1 MRKFRQWLMIS
12 SVLAVFATTSVF
24 AEEESV
30 WKFDDEHRVLKEYTG
45 EDREVTVPDTLMGCS
60 VDGVGSNAFCSSE
73 ITSLTFPESVQYL
86 NASVAAHC
94 ESLSELKLPESLVM
108 IGDGCFVATALQEV
122 TYRRMYVCLVSTR
135 SVFARNCA
143 ALHLKANV
151 RLLEANALSLVRMT

>member
-1 MRKFRQWLMIS
+1 MRKFRQRLMIS

-45 EDREVTVPDTLMGCS
+45 EDREVTVPDALMGCS

-94 ESLSELKLPESLVM
+94 ESLSELKLPQSLVM

-122 TYRRMYVCLVSTR
+122 TIP
-135 SVFARNCA
+135 
-143 ALHLKANV
+143 ANV
-151 RLLEANALSLVRMT
+151 RVFGEHAFSFCQELRSITFEGECPAFGGMLCRLFG